1 MSFPPQGFNPSG
13 KSMDNNQNAKSQ
25 MPFNPSLGSLGNST
39 FVPTLPNL
47 VSAPLGSTFSSA
59 GLPGEHMGYP
69 YMQDMAY
76 QEHMKKLR
84 EKFSEMKDSIDKMEK
99 NPDLFKTHQ
108 LPLAR
113 VKKIMKSDEDVRMIS
128 AEAPVLF
135 AKACEIFIIEL
146 THRAWYHTEEGK
158 RRTLQKNDI
167 AQCIAN
173 TDIFDFLIDII
184 PREEYTKNAL
194 LKKPTDSYM
203 NFNQY
208 TNPAQMLTN
217 LPIPSNLQYNLPP
230 SMSLNPNLLN
240 NNNMFS
246 GMGNF
251 KSPMFPNSKGQGP
264 SQLLNQN
271 LLNYTNLMGSGQY
284 SLPGG
289 FDMGQGGPGGQQGG
303 GGKGNPMSKKE
314 ADDRSI

>member
-1 MSFPPQGFNPSG
+1 
-13 KSMDNNQNAKSQ
+13 
-25 MPFNPSLGSLGNST
+25 
-39 FVPTLPNL
+39 
-47 VSAPLGSTFSSA
+47 
-59 GLPGEHMGYP
+59 
-69 YMQDMAY
+69 
-76 QEHMKKLR
+76 
-84 EKFSEMKDSIDKMEK
+84 
-99 NPDLFKTHQ
+99 
-108 LPLAR
+108 
-113 VKKIMKSDEDVRMIS
+113 
-128 AEAPVLF
+128 
-135 AKACEIFIIEL
+135 
-146 THRAWYHTEEGK
+146 
-158 RRTLQKNDI
+158 
-167 AQCIAN
+167 
-173 TDIFDFLIDII
+173 
-184 PREEYTKNAL
+184 
-194 LKKPTDSYM
+194 
-203 NFNQY
+203 
-208 TNPAQMLTN
+208 MLTN